1 MLNRLA
7 FPATVFPPD
16 FRQIICKQTAFVPSG
31 RYNALSCFMC
41 RQLPA
46 FCNTVIVTM
55 LAIVFLQ
62 LCAAPQIV
70 FKCRLQFYK
79 RFCPVT
85 QLRFIQIPALH
96 GDQVTFHNLFTGRNF
111 HKDKGYVTDIRN
123 LMDGIFRNF
132 HAVVAAV
139 FFFHSSQHDSCTP
152 ADDDPVLRPSRMLVS
167 INRTPLCQH
176 NLPHNVLTRRRQNLI
191 SAPRLI
197 DHLSHVKVALQC
209 GIFPP
214 QIL

>member
-96 GDQVTFHNLFTGRNF
+96 RDQVTFHNLFTGGNF

-139 FFFHSSQHDSCTP
+139 FFFHSSQHDPCTP
-152 ADDDPVLRPSRMLVS
+152 ADDDPVLRPSRMLVGIDRAS
-167 INRTPLCQH
+167 LCQH
-176 NLPHNVLTRRRQNLI
+176 NLPHNILARR
-191 SAPRLI
+191 
-197 DHLSHVKVALQC
+197 
-209 GIFPP
+209 
-214 QIL
+214 